1 MASPE
6 KLKTGLL
13 THLLV
18 FGAGLLIFT
27 VQSGAPPSWLIW
39 WGLGFV
45 LHAVTTVRKL
55 KKLQAVGPQEQAA
68 AEGQT
73 QPESQPESRPKAQA
87 GLIDQVLDALA
98 ELESAWGDQ
107 DALQSC
113 APDFAALSDTAQTL
127 HERHEALSELCGRAQ
142 GLPGQV
148 EALQARVAESPTESE
163 ANALERELDALLDRL
178 ASHQAAE
185 SVMRQLESE
194 LRTLLHRAEALRLD
208 VVQSGVDVPEM
219 DTRAQEIRAQL
230 EAASEV
236 DEHLARARRAARAR
250 TRR

>member
-18 FGAGLLIFT
+18 FGAGLLFFT
-27 VQSGAPPSWLIW
+27 LQTGAPPSWLIW

-45 LHAVTTVRKL
+45 LHAMTTVRKL
-55 KKLQAVGPQEQAA
+55 KKLQAAVPPHEAA
-68 AEGQT
+68 AEFQA
-73 QPESQPESRPKAQA
+73 QPEPLPATQT
-87 GLIDQVLDALA
+87 GLIDQVLDALS

-107 DALQSC
+107 DALQAC
-113 APDFAALSDTAQTL
+113 APDFAKLGDTAQTL
-127 HERHEALSELCGRAQ
+127 HERHEALSELCVRAH
-142 GLPGQV
+142 GLPEQIA
-148 EALQARVAESPTESE
+148 ALQARAANSPSESE
-163 ANALERELDALLDRL
+163 ASVLERELDALLDRL

-185 SVMRQLESE
+185 AVMRQLESE
-194 LRTLLHRAEALRLD
+194 LRILLHRAEALRLD
-208 VVQSGVDVPEM
+208 VVQSGVDVPEI

>member
-1 MASPE
+1 MASPA

-13 THLLV
+13 THFLV
-18 FGAGLLIFT
+18 FGAGLLFFT
-27 VQSGAPPSWLIW
+27 VQSGSPPPWMIW

-45 LHAVTTVRKL
+45 LHAAATFRKL
-55 KKLQAVGPQEQAA
+55 KRP
-68 AEGQT
+68 EGQADT
-73 QPESQPESRPKAQA
+73 PRQSKAQPEARPQSPSA
-87 GLIDQVLDALA
+87 LIDRVLDALA
-98 ELESAWGDQ
+98 ELESAWEEQ

-113 APDFAALSDTAQTL
+113 APDFAKLSETAQNL
-127 HERHEALSELCGRAQ
+127 HERHEALSELCARAQ
-142 GLPGQV
+142 GLPEQV
-148 EALQARVAESPTESE
+148 EALQARLASSPTESE
-163 ANALERELDALLDRL
+163 ASVLERELDALLDRL

-208 VVQSGVDVPEM
+208 VVQSGVDVPEL

-236 DEHLARARRAARAR
+236 DEHLARARRAARAQ

>member
-13 THLLV
+13 THFLV
-18 FGAGLLIFT
+18 FGTGLLFFT

-55 KKLQAVGPQEQAA
+55 KKLQAAAPQEQAA
-68 AEGQT
+68 VELQ
-73 QPESQPESRPKAQA
+73 AQA
-87 GLIDQVLDALA
+87 EAPPQAQDGLIDQVLDALA

-107 DALQSC
+107 DALRSC
-113 APDFAALSDTAQTL
+113 APDFDTLSETAQTL
-127 HERHEALSELCGRAQ
+127 HERHEALSELCARAQ
-142 GLPGQV
+142 GLPEQV
-148 EALQARVAESPTESE
+148 EALRMRVANSPTESE

-208 VVQSGVDVPEM
+208 VVQSGADVPAM